1 MEWPHELVC
10 SYPEMETYWLN
21 NLIFCFFRYDYIHL
35 HQLYNHTYLN
45 ITDDQWGKVVY
56 LADWVEY
63 NKYSKEMIGD
73 IGGGILANEI
83 ASSFSKVAEKQS
95 KLKVC

>member
-1 MEWPHELVC
+1 MKL
-10 SYPEMETYWLN
+10 L
-21 NLIFCFFRYDYIHL
+21 LFFYLRYDYVHL

-45 ITDDQWGKVVY
+45 ITEEQWRNVVN

-73 IGGGILANEI
+73 IGGGLLANEI
-83 ASSFSKVAEKQS
+83 ALSFSRVAAKQS
-95 KLKVC
+95 KTKVTNI

>member
-1 MEWPHELVC
+1 MLV
-10 SYPEMETYWLN
+10 N
-21 NLIFCFFRYDYIHL
+21 
-35 HQLYNHTYLN
+35 
-45 ITDDQWGKVVY
+45 

-83 ASSFSKVAEKQS
+83 ASSFSKVAAKQS
-95 KLKVC
+95 KTKVCLKSFDSANMPCQSYIHVYLSCSID